1 MGRGDT
7 TAHLCLDVG
16 LRFDLLDGALAE
28 SEAAGMGAAA
38 LLDCRADG
46 GGVTNRGGAVPS

>member
-7 TAHLCLDVG
+7 AAHLCLDVG

-38 LLDCRADG
+38 LLDGRADG